1 MGIKILIV
9 DNQPKVYQG
18 LKRVLWT
25 QKPDWDLFYAENGQ
39 KALELIDEQKFDV
52 IVSDIKMPVMNG
64 SELLNHVYTKH
75 PDIIRIVLS
84 GQCDQD
90 SAFKLVSTTHLFLAK
105 PCDHKTFTDFIERAM
120 KNKLILNNPDIIK
133 IINGIQNI
141 PSMPYTYLKL
151 NHILEQKNVN
161 VNTIVDIISNDV
173 ALAAK
178 ILQMV
183 NSAFFSL
190 NWRVTNLNQAI
201 HVLGIDT
208 LKMLVL
214 SYGLIQKFEVKQI
227 GKFSTDILW
236 QENINVAFLAKELAI
251 KSNESEDIVEEVF
264 VSSLLLKIGIL
275 LLAQNY
281 YLKFEEALKLAIE
294 TSSIL
299 IDVEKDLYAC
309 SHAEIGAYLLSI
321 WGLPSE
327 IVETVALHM
336 NPRCE
341 DSKTSNI
348 LKYAHYASSFIGA
361 SSKLIPN
368 PHAQLKTD
376 FIEFMKIE
384 KKINDFDVLS
394 TDFLKNKMVA

>member
-1 MGIKILIV
+1 MSIKILIV

-64 SELLNHVYTKH
+64 SELLNHIYTKQ

-84 GQCDQD
+84 GKCDQD

-105 PCDHKTFTDFIERAM
+105 PCDPKTFINFIERAM
-120 KNKLILNNPDIIK
+120 KNKLILNNPIIIK
-133 IINGIQNI
+133 IINSIQSI
-141 PSMPYTYLKL
+141 PSMPDTYLKL
-151 NHILEQKNVN
+151 TSVLQKDNAN
-161 VNTIVDIISNDV
+161 INTIVEIISNDV

-190 NWRVTNLNQAI
+190 NWHVTNLSQAI
-201 HVLGIDT
+201 NVLGIDT

-214 SYGLIQKFEVKQI
+214 SYGLLQKFEVKKV
-227 GKFSTDILW
+227 GKLSIDALW
-236 QENINVAFLAKELAI
+236 KENTKVAFLAKELAM
-251 KSNESEDIVEEVF
+251 KSNESNQIVEEVF

-275 LLAQNY
+275 LLAKNY
-281 YLKFEEALKLAIE
+281 NLKFEQAIKIATE
-294 TSSIL
+294 TSTFL
-299 IDVEKDLYAC
+299 TDAEKRIYAC

-321 WGLPSE
+321 WGLPGE
-327 IVETVALHM
+327 IVDAVAFHM
-336 NPRCE
+336 YPQYDEFR
-341 DSKTSNI
+341 SSNV
-348 LKYAHYASSFIGA
+348 LLYAHYASSYVGA
-361 SSKLIPN
+361 SSMIVPN
-368 PHAQLKTD
+368 PHARFNMPFLEAMGIKETD
-376 FIEFMKIE
+376 KFNEIC
-384 KKINDFDVLS
+384 IN
-394 TDFLKNKMVA
+394 FLKNQKVA

>member
-9 DNQPKVYQG
+9 DNLPNVYQG

-25 QKPDWDLFYAENGQ
+25 QKPDWDLTYAENAQ
-39 KALELIDEQKFDV
+39 KALELIDALEFDV
-52 IVSDIKMPVMNG
+52 IVSDIKMPVMDG
-64 SELLNHVYTKH
+64 SELLNHINTEY
-75 PDIIRIVLS
+75 PNIIRIVLS
-84 GQCDQD
+84 GQCDQEA
-90 SAFKLVSTTHLFLAK
+90 AFKLVSTTHLFLSK
-105 PCDHKTFTDFIERAM
+105 PCDPKTFTDFIERAM

-133 IINGIQNI
+133 IINGVKNL
-141 PSMPYTYLKL
+141 PSMPLTYLKL
-151 NHILEQKNVN
+151 NHTLEQKNVN
-161 VNTIVDIISNDV
+161 VNTIVNIISNDV

-214 SYGLIQKFEVKQI
+214 SYGLIQKFEVKQV
-227 GKFSTDILW
+227 GKFSTEILW
-236 QENINVAFLAKELAI
+236 QENTNVAFLAKELAI
-251 KSNESEDIVEEVF
+251 RCNESEDIVEEVF

-275 LLAQNY
+275 VLAQNY
-281 YLKFEEALKLAIE
+281 SLKFGEALKIATE
-294 TSSIL
+294 TSSML

-341 DSKTSNI
+341 DSKTSKI
-348 LKYAHYASSFIGA
+348 LKYAHYASSFVGTI
-361 SSKLIPN
+361 SKLIPN
-368 PHAQLKTD
+368 PHARLKSD
-376 FIEFMKIE
+376 FIEFIGIE
-384 KKINDFDVLS
+384 EKINDFNTLS
-394 TDFLKNKMVA
+394 MDFLKNKMVA